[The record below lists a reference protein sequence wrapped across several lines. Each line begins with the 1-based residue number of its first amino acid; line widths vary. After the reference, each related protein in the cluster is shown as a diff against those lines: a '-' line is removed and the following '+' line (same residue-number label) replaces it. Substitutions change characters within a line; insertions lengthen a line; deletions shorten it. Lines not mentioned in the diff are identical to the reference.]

1 MLWFKKIFDKSVYI
15 RYFINIIK
23 FNQAENVIEFK
34 QNITANK
41 AILLLH
47 GMTGEPAELSY
58 LGKYLHGI
66 GFDVYVPE
74 LSGHCQ
80 GTEALKRTTWQDWLN
95 FSFNEYDRLK
105 KEYDV
110 VYVSGICLGAVLAL
124 CIAMERE
131 DLDKIACL
139 STTLFLDGWSIPK
152 IIIILPVVLYTVIKF
167 FYAWPESNSLGV
179 RNEKVSAKVQKALE
193 KDDAK
198 ILDCFPAITILQ
210 MLRISRYTRKRLDR
224 VKSKVLLI
232 HSERDDIASVKSAD
246 IVYKKISSKL
256 KDYIKLKKSYH
267 LIVLDDEKDFVFK
280 KTGDFF
286 MGF

>member
-1 MLWFKKIFDKSVYI
+1 MPD
-15 RYFINIIK
+15 
-23 FNQAENVIEFK
+23 
-34 QNITANK
+34 K

-47 GMTGEPAELSY
+47 GLTGEPAELYY
-58 LGKYLHGI
+58 LGKYLHSI
-66 GFDVYVPE
+66 GFDVFIPE
-74 LSGHCQ
+74 LPGHCR
-80 GTEALKRTTWQDWLN
+80 GTEAIKRTVWQDWLN
-95 FSFNEYDRLK
+95 FSIEEYDRLK
-105 KEYDV
+105 KEYDA

-131 DLDKIACL
+131 EIDKIACL

-152 IIIILPVVLYTVIKF
+152 LILILPVVLYTVIKF

-179 RNEKVSAKVQKALE
+179 KNEKVREKIQKALE

-198 ILDCFPAITILQ
+198 ILDCFPALTILQ
-210 MLRISRYTRKRLDR
+210 IIRLSSYARKRLGKVR
-224 VKSKVLLI
+224 SKVLLI
-232 HSERDDIASVKSAD
+232 HSERDDIASTKSAD
-246 IVYKKISSKL
+246 IVYKKISSKI

-286 MGF
+286 MGS

>member
-1 MLWFKKIFDKSVYI
+1 M
-15 RYFINIIK
+15 
-23 FNQAENVIEFK
+23 IEFK

-58 LGKYLHGI
+58 LGKHLHSI
-66 GFDVYVPE
+66 GFDVYIPE
-74 LSGHCQ
+74 LPGHCQ
-80 GTEALKRTTWQDWLN
+80 GTETLKRTTWQDWLN

-131 DLDKIACL
+131 DLDKVACL

-179 RNEKVSAKVQKALE
+179 RNEKVRAKVQKALE

-198 ILDCFPAITILQ
+198 ILDCFPALTILQ

-232 HSERDDIASVKSAD
+232 HSERDDIASVKSAE
-246 IVYKKISSKL
+246 IVYKKISSKV

>member
-1 MLWFKKIFDKSVYI
+1 MIEI
-15 RYFINIIK
+15 R
-23 FNQAENVIEFK
+23 
-34 QNITANK
+34 QNTKADK

-47 GMTGEPAELSY
+47 GLTGEPAELYY
-58 LGKYLHGI
+58 LAKYLHSI
-66 GFDVYVPE
+66 GFDAYIPE
-74 LSGHCQ
+74 LPGHCQ
-80 GTEALKRTTWQDWLN
+80 GAEALKRTTWQDWLN
-95 FSFNEYDRLK
+95 FSFEEYDRLK

-131 DLDKIACL
+131 ELDKIACL

-152 IIIILPVVLYTVIKF
+152 IIVLLPVVLYTVIKF

-179 RNEKVSAKVQKALE
+179 KNEKVREKIQSALE
-193 KDDAK
+193 RNDAK
-198 ILDCFPAITILQ
+198 ILDCFPALAILQ
-210 MLRISRYTRKRLDR
+210 MIRLSRYARKRLNR

-232 HSERDDIASVKSAD
+232 HSESDDISSVKSAD
-246 IVYKKISSKL
+246 IVYKKVSSKI

-267 LIVLDDEKDFVFK
+267 LIVIDDEKDFVFK